1 MKSYKYSTKERAER
15 VAKTL
20 GCSGFHYH
28 NEDGERKY
36 MPCKSHDIFKSKVEK
51 SEPEEQEVTEL
62 VDADGTWLS
71 SSIPILDPAST
82 GIGTKTTDQIVP
94 AARNPRD
101 PLLRGWYGYYG
112 ESKIEEENM
121 KDSFGYHATLFMDYD
136 ETVEYYQ
143 KKLKLD
149 KDAAI
154 DRTIQQGKKPK
165 LHKKTPKKISKKKN
179 YIDRLILK
187 EKGVDD
193 TDEIIEDILFSKKE
207 KSLSDNSA
215 KMNLIKRNA
224 MALKKM
230 AEKEGVSTKQLID
243 LLGGEQESI

>member
-112 ESKIEEENM
+112 EGHVKEIDMSKA
-121 KDSFGYHATLFMDYD
+121 FGFEDTKFMDAE
-136 ETVEYYQ
+136 ETE
-143 KKLKLD
+143 KFFKKELKLKPQNAKVRTLD
-149 KDAAI
+149 
-154 DRTIQQGKKPK
+154 QGKKK
-165 LHKKTPKKISKKKN
+165 GLDKKTPPQIKKKKGF
-179 YIDRLILK
+179 IDREILK
-187 EKGVDD
+187 ELELDEEILLDKSRKSDDGVIGD
-193 TDEIIEDILFSKKE
+193 
-207 KSLSDNSA
+207 
-215 KMNLIKRNA
+215 LIKKNVR
-224 MALKKM
+224 ALKKM
-230 AEKEGVSTKQLID
+230 ANDNNISLQELIYMLKD
-243 LLGGEQESI
+243 E